1 MKFHVF
7 FILILW
13 ISSQNSLALNLYQL
27 AKTIEPIIEDNDL
40 DYLQHLPRFL
50 QSQSENTQ
58 LNVLTKFLIED
69 EEILKDNDGVYDESG
84 HDGLDPSEELNPID
98 SDERID
104 QRARSAAFLWI
115 KQNPKY
121 KKYEPYGSSNNE
133 ENLEGWIS
141 MNILLMNDQGEHI
154 LKKVCLSKE
163 ERMISFVLDLQ
174 KNCKDVAKIAEQFN
188 QKGAGFFT
196 DTRRRFAGA
205 LTLNILKIVSKKKRF
220 GYSFIKFSKRKK

>member
-1 MKFHVF
+1 MLF
-7 FILILW
+7 FW
-13 ISSQNSLALNLYQL
+13 SSYRNSLALNLYQL
-27 AKTIEPIIEDNDL
+27 AKTIEPIIEDNEL

-84 HDGLDPSEELNPID
+84 HDGLDPSEELYPIN

-133 ENLEGWIS
+133 ENLQGWIS
-141 MNILLMNDQGEHI
+141 VNVLLMNPQGEHI

-163 ERMISFVLDLQ
+163 ETMISFVLDLQ
-174 KNCKDVAKIAEQFN
+174 KQCKDAAKIAEEFN
-188 QKGAGFFT
+188 QKGKGFFT
-196 DTRRRFAGA
+196 DTRKGFAG
-205 LTLNILKIVSKKKRF
+205 
-220 GYSFIKFSKRKK
+220 Y